1 MTPGQFHTFAEWEEC
16 LSLLCQKNL
25 PIPQSELGVGV
36 KELVHETTWDT
47 GRRGRERE
55 SQAAGCMENDSWLC
69 RTLSP

>member
-1 MTPGQFHTFAEWEEC
+1 MMTPGQFHTFAEWEEC

-47 GRRGRERE
+47 GRRGRGERIP
-55 SQAAGCMENDSWLC
+55 GCRVYGE
-69 RTLSP
+69 